1 MTQTTWRNRPI
12 AARGVQSLAL
22 RGGEIAAQA
31 LLILLTARF
40 LGPEGRGLYALAS
53 VAATLC
59 VVPLGSVWSSL
70 AVDVAKRR
78 QPLDALVT
86 DAVVIAGA
94 GGAVV
99 GALAIG
105 LSTLFDGHWW
115 VVALPA
121 AITPVLV
128 WLTYVQGLY
137 QALGHVVALHSVV
150 IARVIAPL
158 LLLSGAIALDARI
171 EVALIA
177 WASSFVLLAPL
188 FAAHLFTLTDR
199 PARPLRTLRHYG
211 RRVALGARFL
221 PTNTVVLLNTQ
232 IALVVLAALTST
244 ATVGVYSV
252 AVAGGELLKSGSRA
266 VYSSVLPAVGWRDRE
281 AAADLTARA
290 ARHSVLLA
298 AAGSVVVVPASAVAL
313 PLLIGPGYGAVP
325 WLLALLVPSVLAYGT
340 FLGLT
345 TYFSVQA
352 VKPELM
358 TVASLLMLG
367 STLVCMVALVPI
379 LGDAGAAVATSMGSI
394 LGASQLVR
402 AFARLGGRSPSTL
415 VPGRAEL
422 RDYAALGRAFRTRL
436 GQRGAQA
443 RVEGV

>member
-1 MTQTTWRNRPI
+1 
-12 AARGVQSLAL
+12 
-22 RGGEIAAQA
+22 
-31 LLILLTARF
+31 
-40 LGPEGRGLYALAS
+40 
-53 VAATLC
+53 
-59 VVPLGSVWSSL
+59 
-70 AVDVAKRR
+70 
-78 QPLDALVT
+78 
-86 DAVVIAGA
+86 
-94 GGAVV
+94 
-99 GALAIG
+99 
-105 LSTLFDGHWW
+105 
-115 VVALPA
+115 
-121 AITPVLV
+121 
-128 WLTYVQGLY
+128 
-137 QALGHVVALHSVV
+137 
-150 IARVIAPL
+150 
-158 LLLSGAIALDARI
+158 
-171 EVALIA
+171 
-177 WASSFVLLAPL
+177 
-188 FAAHLFTLTDR
+188 
-199 PARPLRTLRHYG
+199 
-211 RRVALGARFL
+211 
-221 PTNTVVLLNTQ
+221 
-232 IALVVLAALTST
+232 
-244 ATVGVYSV
+244 
-252 AVAGGELLKSGSRA
+252 
-266 VYSSVLPAVGWRDRE
+266 
-281 AAADLTARA
+281 
-290 ARHSVLLA
+290 VLLA